1 MVVAN
6 YTMTI
11 AEMMNNELT
20 QNIFPTNYEFYI
32 DDSQARKAF
41 EDKFIN
47 HFYYREIAFESP
59 FIFKQR
65 LNALL
70 LLRMPYWK
78 KLYETELEAKDINFL
93 LNKDLKETFIREL
106 NSENKS
112 SGTNSSNQSSSSSN
126 TVNQTTSSS
135 NMHKESSLMDGVSS
149 VSLEDGYLTGI
160 GSDSGENTTS
170 GNSNGTDTIEASGS
184 SSQTGNE
191 TTRET
196 TELLSQGNIGI
207 TSSAELLEK
216 WRSVLINMD
225 EIIINECNEL
235 FMKLY

>member
-1 MVVAN
+1 MAS
-6 YTMTI
+6 YTMTL
-11 AEMMNNELT
+11 AEMLNNELT
-20 QNIFPTNYEFYI
+20 QNIFPTKYDFYI
-32 DDSQARKAF
+32 DDSQVRKAF

-65 LNALL
+65 LSALL

-93 LNKDLKETFIREL
+93 LNKDLKETFTREL
-106 NSENKS
+106 NSENQS
-112 SGTNSSNQSSSSSN
+112 TGTNSSNQSSTTSNTVSQTASSSN
-126 TVNQTTSSS
+126 I
-135 NMHKESSLMDGVSS
+135 HKESSLMDGVSS

-160 GSDSGENTTS
+160 GSDSGENNTS
-170 GNSNGTDTIEASGS
+170 GSSNGSDTIEATGS
-184 SSQTGNE
+184 SSQSGNE

-235 FMKLY
+235 FMKIY